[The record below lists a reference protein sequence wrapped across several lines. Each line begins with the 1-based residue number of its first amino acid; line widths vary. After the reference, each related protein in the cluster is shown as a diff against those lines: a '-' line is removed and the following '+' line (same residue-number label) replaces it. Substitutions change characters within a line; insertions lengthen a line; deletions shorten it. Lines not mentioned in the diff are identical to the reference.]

1 MEHILYFTMFIRR
14 DISPL
19 SFMDANVG
27 SNPSFVWRSLLQ
39 ARDII
44 TEGGAWKI
52 GDGETVGI
60 DSHKWLPKPPSFKPG
75 ADRTLKVSALFNPV
89 TRQWDHS
96 LIQTL
101 FHTST
106 REDILRIQLGQ
117 SRSRDKLMWMET
129 KSRTFS
135 VKTAYQVALR
145 LHRPGAGEHSLA
157 SHDKRL
163 WNRAWALNTPPKV
176 HNFI

>member
-1 MEHILYFTMFIRR
+1 MERILYFTMFIRR

-27 SNPSFVWRSLLQ
+27 NNPSFVWRSLLQ

-75 ADRTLKVSALFNPV
+75 VDRTLKVSRGGARNFGLGGQV
-89 TRQWDHS
+89 VMLVYYLRQ
-96 LIQTL
+96 
-101 FHTST
+101 TST
-106 REDILRIQLGQ
+106 HTY
-117 SRSRDKLMWMET
+117 KLI
-129 KSRTFS
+129 
-135 VKTAYQVALR
+135 Y
-145 LHRPGAGEHSLA
+145 
-157 SHDKRL
+157 
-163 WNRAWALNTPPKV
+163 
-176 HNFI
+176 